1 MRNTWDHLAVV
12 LYTVGIILLC
22 LFMVYG
28 KPEKNEVSTAQPR
41 PIYTPT
47 ATSVVMAM
55 PTISADVS
63 VHQPERTVTHQYTF
77 DSSKAEPVPAKE
89 GMLTIRDI
97 TESRYYS
104 VPTESFEHVYRE
116 ENGLYDQFVYGIGTV
131 GNLDAYAK
139 YIFRYDS
146 RTGKAASFVQEQY
159 IDTGADMSSDHLAV
173 YAANTGNILE
183 AVFSGMDLS
192 LEAEKRVIE
201 ELALYFFSSYIP
213 QNPSVPAVMHFRMPA
228 YVLTFVMDTDVFIT
242 IISPDKLP
250 AEYTVEN
257 ETD

>member
-12 LYTVGIILLC
+12 LYAVGIILFC
-22 LFMVYG
+22 LFIAYI
-28 KPEKNEVSTAQPR
+28 KPEKKE
-41 PIYTPT
+41 IPT
-47 ATSVVMAM
+47 ALPQPTITATAAPRVMETL
-55 PTISADVS
+55 TISADIS
-63 VHQPERTVTHQYTF
+63 AHQPERTVTHQYTF
-77 DSSKAEPVPAKE
+77 DSLNAEPIPSKE
-89 GMLTIRDI
+89 GMLTVRNI
-97 TESRYYS
+97 TESRYFS
-104 VPTESFEHVYRE
+104 EPTESFEHVYRE
-116 ENGLYDQFVYGIGTV
+116 ENGLYNRFIYGIGTV

-159 IDTGADMSSDHLAV
+159 IDTGTDMSSDQLAV
-173 YAANTGNILE
+173 YAENTGNLLE

-213 QNPSVPAVMHFRMPA
+213 QNPSVPAVTHFRMPA

-250 AEYTVEN
+250 AEYLVEN

>member
-1 MRNTWDHLAVV
+1 MRNIWDHLVVV
-12 LYTVGIILLC
+12 LYAVGIILLC
-22 LFMVYG
+22 LFMAYG

-41 PIYTPT
+41 PIFTPT

-63 VHQPERTVTHQYTF
+63 VHQPERTVAHQYKF
-77 DSSKAEPVPAKE
+77 DSLNAEPLPAKE
-89 GMLTIRDI
+89 GMLTVSSI

-104 VPTESFEHVYRE
+104 EPKESFEHVYRE
-116 ENGLYDQFVYGIGTV
+116 ENGLYDCFIYGIGTV
-131 GNLDAYAK
+131 GDLNTYAK

-159 IDTGADMSSDHLAV
+159 IDTGTDMSPDHLAV
-173 YAANTGNILE
+173 YAANTGNLLE
-183 AVFSGMDLS
+183 AVFSGMDFPLDTD
-192 LEAEKRVIE
+192 KRVIE

-213 QNPSVPAVMHFRMPA
+213 QNPSVPAVLHFRMPA